1 MAEGYKFL
9 KFVKRYRLALILVPL
24 ITIIITAFLVRNLKS
39 SYISQAQISTGIV
52 DETQQQSV
60 IIEAV
65 QGEQVRQ
72 QFSNLIEMIRMK
84 RVLNQ
89 VSYLL
94 IIHDLTAKKPFK
106 PKSDLVETL
115 NKDAVAHAIEVYR
128 QKYENSEELDLTIP
142 DQDGLSRVLKSM
154 DYDADGLKNKI
165 SVFRSGESDFITVQS
180 EAESPELAAYI
191 VNTLSAEF
199 IKGYIS
205 LIKASQNKA
214 NNFLRDMLT
223 EKTDTLATRMARLKN
238 YKIRNKVLNLTEQ
251 SKQLYALIL
260 DYDTKKQE
268 AVEKT
273 ASYAGALNEIDAK
286 FNPKERSYIE
296 SRLSKVNQGLVETK
310 AELSSLYDLYL
321 KNDLDERYKNSYDSL
336 RNQLSEQIN
345 KSSDQYI
352 NNPLNAKQELVNQKI
367 NLEIQMDLSRYGI
380 NSLENKINAL
390 TRDFSN
396 LVPQEAEVQTLEM
409 SVDIASKE
417 YLDILNKYNQSNL
430 ESGVESK
437 MNIVQMGVGGLVQP
451 SKKFSLVV
459 LSGVVSLVFCI
470 VALFVVFIADSRIFD
485 AKTLGAQTSVPV
497 LGTIPKLPAPV
508 ESLNSSWEDPA
519 HRDFWASIRSIRYE
533 LESAMQDKVIVISS
547 LGPSEG
553 KSFFA
558 RCLARSWEKTN
569 RKVLLI
575 DGNFTHP
582 SLSPD
587 QGSRYYVE
595 DFLQEKE
602 QFAQQMQK
610 ETISV
615 LTNRGNERSLP
626 ELASAQQISDQLERA
641 KTIYDLIIIDVAAIN
656 GSSLVREWLSF
667 TNDAIAVFKSGE
679 SINEDEKAYLA
690 MLKESGVFRG
700 WILNMA
706 EMGSGE
712 LEFFKTKG

>member
-24 ITIIITAFLVRNLKS
+24 ITIIITAYLVRNLKS
-39 SYISQAQISTGIV
+39 SFISQAQISTGIV

-94 IIHDLTAKKPFK
+94 IIHDLTANKPFK

-115 NKDAVAHAIEVYR
+115 NKDAVTHAIEVYR
-128 QKYENSEELDLTIP
+128 QKYEKNEELDINVP
-142 DQDGLSRVLKSM
+142 DEEGLSRVLKSM
-154 DYDADGLKNKI
+154 NYDADALKNKI

-180 EAESPELAAYI
+180 EAESPELAAYM
-191 VNTLSAEF
+191 VNTLSSEF

-205 LIKASQNKA
+205 LTKASQGKA
-214 NNFLRDMLT
+214 NNFLRNMLT
-223 EKTDTLATRMARLKN
+223 EKTDTLAARMARLKN

-251 SKQLYALIL
+251 SKQLYSLIL

-321 KNDLDERYKNSYDSL
+321 KNDLDEKYKKSYDSL

-352 NNPLNAKQELVNQKI
+352 NNPLSAKQELVNQKI
-367 NLEIQMDLSRYGI
+367 NLEIQMDISRYGI
-380 NSLENKINAL
+380 NSLENKINSL
-390 TRDFSN
+390 TRDFEN

-437 MNIVQMGVGGLVQP
+437 MNIVQMGVGGLAQP

-459 LSGVVSLVFCI
+459 LSGVVSLVFC
-470 VALFVVFIADSRIFD
+470 VLALFLVFITDSRILD
-485 AKTLGAQTSVPV
+485 AKTLAAQTSVPV
-497 LGTIPKLPAPV
+497 LGTIPKLSAPL
-508 ESLNSSWEDPA
+508 ESLNSAWDDPA
-519 HRDFWASIRSIRYE
+519 HHGFWASIRSIRYE

-547 LGPSEG
+547 FGPSEG

-582 SLSPD
+582 SLSED
-587 QGSRYYVE
+587 HVRGQYLE
-595 DFLQEKE
+595 DFLQVKE
-602 QFAQQMQK
+602 PFGEQMQR

-615 LTNRGNERSLP
+615 LSNRGKEGSLL
-626 ELASAQQISDQLERA
+626 ELASAQQINDQLDRA
-641 KTIYDLIIIDVAAIN
+641 KAIYDLIIIDVAAIN

-679 SINEDEKAYLA
+679 SISEDEKAYLA
-690 MLKESGVFRG
+690 MLKESGGFRG

-706 EMGSGE
+706 EMGSGG
-712 LEFFKTKG
+712 LEFFKIRG

>member
-9 KFVKRYRLALILVPL
+9 KLVKRYRLALILVPL
-24 ITIIITAFLVRNLKS
+24 ITIIITTFLVRNLKS

-94 IIHDLTAKKPFK
+94 MIHDLTTNKPFK

-128 QKYENSEELDLTIP
+128 KKYENNEELDINVPDEEGLT
-142 DQDGLSRVLKSM
+142 RVLKSM
-154 DYDADGLKNKI
+154 NYDADALKSKI

-191 VNTLSAEF
+191 VNTLSSEF
-199 IKGYIS
+199 IKGYTS
-205 LIKASQNKA
+205 LTKASQGKA
-214 NNFLRDMLT
+214 NNFLRSMLR
-223 EKTDTLATRMARLKN
+223 EKTDTLAARMARLKN
-238 YKIRNKVLNLTEQ
+238 YKIKNKVLNLTEQ
-251 SKQLYALIL
+251 SKQLYSLIL

-268 AVEKT
+268 AIEKT
-273 ASYAGALNEIDAK
+273 AAYAGALNEIDAK

-336 RNQLSEQIN
+336 RNKLTEQIN

-352 NNPLNAKQELVNQKI
+352 NNPLSAKQELVSQKI
-367 NLEIQMDLSRYGI
+367 NLEIQMDISRYGI
-380 NSLENKINAL
+380 NSLENKINSL
-390 TRDFSN
+390 TRDFEN

-437 MNIVQMGVGGLVQP
+437 MNIVQMGVGGLAQP
-451 SKKFSLVV
+451 SKKLPLMV
-459 LSGVVSLVFCI
+459 LSGFVSLVFCLL
-470 VALFVVFIADSRIFD
+470 ALFIIFITDNRILD
-485 AKTLGAQTSVPV
+485 AKTLAAKTSVPV
-497 LGTIPKLPAPV
+497 LGTIPKLPAPL

-519 HRDFWASIRSIRYE
+519 QHDFWASIRSIRYE

-547 LGPSEG
+547 FGPSEG

-582 SLSPD
+582 SLG
-587 QGSRYYVE
+587 QARAGQYVE
-595 DFLQEKE
+595 DFLQGRE
-602 QFAQQMQK
+602 QIGQQEPIEM
-610 ETISV
+610 ISV
-615 LTNRGNERSLP
+615 LSNRGKEGSLL
-626 ELASAQQISDQLERA
+626 ELSSAQQINQQLDRA

-656 GSSLVREWLSF
+656 DSSLVREWLSF
-667 TNDAIAVFKSGE
+667 THNAVAVFKSGE
-679 SINEDEKAYLA
+679 SINEDKKAYLA
-690 MLKESGVFRG
+690 MLKETGIFRG

-706 EMGSGE
+706 ETGSGE

>member
-9 KFVKRYRLALILVPL
+9 KFVRRYRLALVLVPV
-24 ITIIITAFLVRNLKS
+24 ITIIITAILVRNLKS
-39 SYISQAQISTGIV
+39 SFISQAQISTGIV

-94 IIHDLTAKKPFK
+94 IIHDLTAQKPFK

-115 NKDAVAHAIEVYR
+115 NKDAITHAIAIYR
-128 QKYENSEELDLTIP
+128 QKYDKNEELDLTIP
-142 DQDGLSRVLKSM
+142 DEEGLSRVLKSM
-154 DYDADGLKNKI
+154 NYDADGLKNKI
-165 SVFRSGESDFITVQS
+165 SVFRSGESDFITVQF
-180 EAESPELAAYI
+180 EAESPELAAYV

-205 LIKASQNKA
+205 LIKASQIKA
-214 NNFLRDMLT
+214 NNFLRNMLS

-286 FNPKERSYIE
+286 FDPRERSYIE
-296 SRLSKVNQGLVETK
+296 SRLSKVNQSLVDTK

-321 KNDLDERYKNSYDSL
+321 KNDLDEKYKNSYDSL

-352 NNPLNAKQELVNQKI
+352 NNPLSAKQELVNQKI
-367 NLEIQMDLSRYGI
+367 NLEIQMDISRYGI
-380 NSLENKINAL
+380 NSLENKINLL
-390 TRDFSN
+390 TRDFGN

-409 SVDIASKE
+409 NVDIASKE
-417 YLDILNKYNQSNL
+417 YLDILNKYNQSSL

-451 SKKFSLVV
+451 SKKLSLIV
-459 LSGVVSLVFCI
+459 LSGVVSLIFC
-470 VALFVVFIADSRIFD
+470 VLVLFIVFIADSRILD
-485 AKTLGAQTSVPV
+485 PKALAAESSVPV
-497 LGTIPKLPAPV
+497 LGTVPKVADTQKA
-508 ESLNSSWEDPA
+508 LNSDWEDPV
-519 HRDFWASIRSIRYE
+519 HNGFWASMRSIRYE
-533 LESAMQDKVIVISS
+533 LELAMQDKVIVISS

-575 DGNFTHP
+575 DGNFR
-582 SLSPD
+582 SPALGNNTATG
-587 QGSRYYVE
+587 QYVE
-595 DFLQEKE
+595 DFLQGKE
-602 QFAQQMQK
+602 VPGLQT
-610 ETISV
+610 EGSISV
-615 LTNRGNERSLP
+615 LANRGKEGALL
-626 ELASAQQISDQLERA
+626 ELTTAQQISDQLDWA
-641 KTIYDLIIIDVAAIN
+641 KNIYDLIIIDVAALNN
-656 GSSLVREWLSF
+656 GSLVREWLSF
-667 TNDAIAVFKSGE
+667 TSDAIAVFKAGK
-679 SINEDEKAYLA
+679 SINDDEKEYLS

-700 WILNMA
+700 WVLNMA
-706 EMGSGE
+706 EMGPGE
-712 LEFFKTKG
+712 PEFFKAKR

>member
-9 KFVKRYRLALILVPL
+9 KFVKRFRLALVLVPL
-24 ITIIITAFLVRNLKS
+24 ITIIITTFLVRNLKS

-94 IIHDLTAKKPFK
+94 IIHDLTSNKPFK

-115 NKDAVAHAIEVYR
+115 NKDAVTHAIEVYR
-128 QKYENSEELDLTIP
+128 KKYEKNEELDINIP
-142 DQDGLSRVLKSM
+142 DEDGLLRVLKSM
-154 DYDADGLKNKI
+154 NYDPDALKNKI

-199 IKGYIS
+199 IKGYTS
-205 LIKASQNKA
+205 LTKASQGKA
-214 NNFLRDMLT
+214 NNFLRNMLT
-223 EKTDTLATRMARLKN
+223 EKTDTLAARMARLKN

-251 SKQLYALIL
+251 SKQLYSLIL

-296 SRLSKVNQGLVETK
+296 SRLSRVNQGLVETK

-321 KNDLDERYKNSYDSL
+321 KNDLDERYKRSYDSL

-367 NLEIQMDLSRYGI
+367 NLEIQMDISRYGI
-380 NSLENKINAL
+380 NSLENKINSL
-390 TRDFSN
+390 TRDFEN

-437 MNIVQMGVGGLVQP
+437 MNIVQLGVGGLAQP
-451 SKKFSLVV
+451 SKKFSLIV
-459 LSGVVSLVFCI
+459 LSAVVSLVFCI
-470 VALFVVFIADSRIFD
+470 LALFVIFIMDSRILD
-485 AKTLGAQTSVPV
+485 AKTLASQTSVPV
-497 LGTIPKLPAPV
+497 LGTIPKLPAPL
-508 ESLNSSWEDPA
+508 EALKSSWEDPA
-519 HRDFWASIRSIRYE
+519 YHDFWASIRSIRYE

-547 LGPSEG
+547 FGPSEG

-582 SLSPD
+582 SLSQD
-587 QGSRYYVE
+587 HVKGQFVE
-595 DFLQEKE
+595 DFLQGKE
-602 QFAQQMQK
+602 QAGQQTQQ
-610 ETISV
+610 EATAV
-615 LTNRGNERSLP
+615 LSNRGKDGSLL
-626 ELASAQQISDQLERA
+626 ELASAQQINEQLDEA
-641 KTIYDLIIIDVAAIN
+641 KRIYDLIIIDVAAIN

-679 SINEDEKAYLA
+679 SINDDKKAYLA
-690 MLKESGVFRG
+690 MLKETGIFRG

>member
-9 KFVKRYRLALILVPL
+9 KFAKRYRLALILVPL
-24 ITIIITAFLVRNLKS
+24 ITIIITTFLVRNLKS
-39 SYISQAQISTGIV
+39 SYVSQAQISTGIV

-94 IIHDLTAKKPFK
+94 MIHDLTAQKPFK

-115 NKDAVAHAIEVYR
+115 NKDAVTHAIEVYR
-128 QKYENSEELDLTIP
+128 QKYEKNEELDLTIP
-142 DQDGLSRVLKSM
+142 DQEGLSRVLKSM
-154 DYDADGLKNKI
+154 GYDADGLKNKI

-191 VNTLSAEF
+191 VNTLSSEF

-205 LIKASQNKA
+205 LIKASQIKA
-214 NNFLRDMLT
+214 NIFLRNMLT
-223 EKTDTLATRMARLKN
+223 EKTDSLAARMARLKN

-273 ASYAGALNEIDAK
+273 AAYAGALNEIDAK

-321 KNDLDERYKNSYDSL
+321 KNDLDEKYKNSYDSL

-380 NSLENKINAL
+380 NSLENKINSL
-390 TRDFSN
+390 TRDFGN

-437 MNIVQMGVGGLVQP
+437 MNIVQMGVGGLMQP

-470 VALFVVFIADSRIFD
+470 VALFVVFIADNRIFD
-485 AKTLGAQTSVPV
+485 AKTLAAKTSVPV
-497 LGTIPKLPAPV
+497 LGTIPKLLAPL

-547 LGPSEG
+547 LVPSEG

-582 SLSPD
+582 SLSTD
-587 QGSRYYVE
+587 HVSGHYVE
-595 DFLQEKE
+595 DFLQGKEK
-602 QFAQQMQK
+602 FGQQEQK
-610 ETISV
+610 ESISV
-615 LTNRGNERSLP
+615 LTNRGNERSLL
-626 ELASAQQISDQLERA
+626 ELSSAQQISDQLDRA
-641 KTIYDLIIIDVAAIN
+641 KTIYDLIIIDAAAIN

-679 SINEDEKAYLA
+679 SINEDQNAYLA
-690 MLKESGVFRG
+690 MLKESGAFRG

-712 LEFFKTKG
+712 LEFFKTMG

>member
-142 DQDGLSRVLKSM
+142 DQEGLSRVLKSM
-154 DYDADGLKNKI
+154 NYDADGLKNKI

-587 QGSRYYVE
+587 QGSRHYVE

-679 SINEDEKAYLA
+679 SISEDEKAYLA

>member
-9 KFVKRYRLALILVPL
+9 KLVKRYRLALILVPL
-24 ITIIITAFLVRNLKS
+24 ITIIITTFLVRNLKS

-94 IIHDLTAKKPFK
+94 MIHDLTTNKPFK

-128 QKYENSEELDLTIP
+128 KKYENNEELDINVPDEEGLT
-142 DQDGLSRVLKSM
+142 RVLKSM
-154 DYDADGLKNKI
+154 NYDADALKSKI

-191 VNTLSAEF
+191 VNTLSSEF
-199 IKGYIS
+199 IKGYTS
-205 LIKASQNKA
+205 LTKASQGKA
-214 NNFLRDMLT
+214 NNFLRNMLR
-223 EKTDTLATRMARLKN
+223 EKTDTLAARMARLKN
-238 YKIRNKVLNLTEQ
+238 YKIKNKVLNLTEQ
-251 SKQLYALIL
+251 SKQLYSLIL

-268 AVEKT
+268 AIEKT
-273 ASYAGALNEIDAK
+273 AAYAGALNEIDAK

-336 RNQLSEQIN
+336 RNKLTEQIN

-352 NNPLNAKQELVNQKI
+352 NNPLSAKQELVSQKI
-367 NLEIQMDLSRYGI
+367 NLEIQMDISRYGI
-380 NSLENKINAL
+380 NSLENKINSL
-390 TRDFSN
+390 TRDFEN

-437 MNIVQMGVGGLVQP
+437 MNIVQMGVGGLAQP
-451 SKKFSLVV
+451 SKKLPLMV
-459 LSGVVSLVFCI
+459 LSGFVSLVFCLL
-470 VALFVVFIADSRIFD
+470 ALFIIFITDNRILD
-485 AKTLGAQTSVPV
+485 AKTLAAKTSVPV
-497 LGTIPKLPAPV
+497 LGTIPKLPAPL

-519 HRDFWASIRSIRYE
+519 HHDFWASIRSIRYE

-547 LGPSEG
+547 FGPFEG

-582 SLSPD
+582 SPG
-587 QGSRYYVE
+587 QARGGQYVE
-595 DFLQEKE
+595 DFLQGRE
-602 QFAQQMQK
+602 QIGQQQPIEM
-610 ETISV
+610 ISV
-615 LTNRGNERSLP
+615 LSNRGKEGSLL
-626 ELASAQQISDQLERA
+626 ELSSAQQINQQLDRA

-656 GSSLVREWLSF
+656 DSSLVREWLSF
-667 TNDAIAVFKSGE
+667 THNAVAVFKSGE
-679 SINEDEKAYLA
+679 SINEDKKAYLA
-690 MLKESGVFRG
+690 MLKETGIFRG

-706 EMGSGE
+706 ETGSGE